1 MAPVKTYNV
10 RAEQWRGGWELHI
23 EGEGVTQ
30 SRTLATAEQQ
40 VRDYIASMHGLDEV
54 RGEVRIDLGEL
65 DAKAEE
71 AKRATRE
78 ADEATRAAARKTRE
92 VVADFRSKGLS
103 VSDISKVLGVSRGR
117 VSQLVETPRKADEY
131 SKAVKVVTA
140 RGKAAARVTKAGKA
154 AQATIRAGKAASEA
168 VGSSARQDVDI

>member
-30 SRTLATAEQQ
+30 SRTLAAAEQQ
-40 VRDYIASMHGLDEV
+40 VRDYLASLHGVDEV
-54 RGEVRIDLGEL
+54 NGEVRIDLGEL
-65 DAKAEE
+65 EKKAAE

-78 ADEATRAAARKTRE
+78 ADEATRAAAHKTRE
-92 VVADFRSKGLS
+92 VVTDLRVKGLS

-117 VSQLVETPRKADEY
+117 VSQLVSTAQGA
-131 SKAVKVVTA
+131 SKH
-140 RGKAAARVTKAGKA
+140 GKAAKGVVDKGKAGARIAKAGQA
-154 AQATIRAGKAASEA
+154 AQATVQAGKTASRLK
-168 VGSSARQDVDI
+168 GSSARRDAGT